1 MSKRKSLDEKS
12 SGKNRKKYSDLS
24 DFCENVPLDRI
35 KDMWK
40 HPHKG
45 DWWRD
50 TIIRIPY
57 KDCRITW
64 KKVNGNH
71 FVIKTPAPCGMTAL
85 VTKLQS
91 ASCRSWE
98 GLQLSVKEQEKADL
112 NANVFTV
119 EVSFSG
125 KYYAFD
131 FLY

>member
-1 MSKRKSLDEKS
+1 M
-12 SGKNRKKYSDLS
+12 
-24 DFCENVPLDRI
+24 
-35 KDMWK
+35 
-40 HPHKG
+40 
-45 DWWRD
+45 
-50 TIIRIPY
+50 
-57 KDCRITW
+57 
-64 KKVNGNH
+64 
-71 FVIKTPAPCGMTAL
+71 
-85 VTKLQS
+85 TKLQS